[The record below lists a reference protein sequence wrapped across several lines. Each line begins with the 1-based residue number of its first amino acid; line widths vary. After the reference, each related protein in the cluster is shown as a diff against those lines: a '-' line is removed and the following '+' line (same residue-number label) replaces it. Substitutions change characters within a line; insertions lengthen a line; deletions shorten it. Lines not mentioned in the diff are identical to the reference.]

1 MNLKTLVKITMGKRG
16 MEYLIYIDILRNYI
30 MVRTDDELIREIY
43 TLDDF
48 EQLRI
53 LLAAGMRKR
62 LLEAVLKRYD
72 ELVKGVR

>member
-16 MEYLIYIDILRNYI
+16 MEYLIYIDVLRDYI

-43 TLDDF
+43 TLDDP

-62 LLEAVLKRYD
+62 LLEAVLRRYD
-72 ELVKGVR
+72 ELVRRR

>member
-16 MEYLIYIDILRNYI
+16 MEYLIYIDVLRDYI

-43 TLDDF
+43 TLDDP
-48 EQLRI
+48 EQLRR

-62 LLEAVLKRYD
+62 LLEAVLRRYD
-72 ELVKGVR
+72 ELVRRR